1 MSPASPLDPTAPE
14 SAAWLLA
21 LDASTPRCVVAVGW
35 VDVAA
40 GVQALVVA
48 DDEDE
53 AADQASV
60 RLMPRIERA
69 LAAAGIEARAL
80 AAVACGRGPGTFTGT
95 RVAVA
100 SAKGLAYGLGR
111 PVVPVSTL
119 AAVAASSTRAGTVLA
134 VLDARRGEVYGGRW
148 RYEGGRD
155 EDRGGERRAPGPA
168 TRAGLP
174 RLEAMDEERAATLGA
189 WLEEIAPWPED
200 LRVVGSG
207 AAAYR
212 DVVPPQLAGA
222 LEPRPGPTAAG
233 LWAASVAAWADGQAQ
248 HPAALEAVYLR
259 ASYAELGIHTPKRPF
274 VKSPFVD

>member
-1 MSPASPLDPTAPE
+1 LSTASPFVPAAPR

-21 LDASTPRCVVAVGW
+21 LDASTPRCVIAVGW

-48 DDEDE
+48 DDADE
-53 AADQASV
+53 GADQASV
-60 RLMPRIERA
+60 RLMPRVARA
-69 LAAAGIEARAL
+69 LARAGIEARAL

-100 SAKGLAYGLGR
+100 SAKGLGYGLGR

-119 AAVAASSTRAGTVLA
+119 AAVAASAGHVGTVLA

-148 RYEGGRD
+148 RCE
-155 EDRGGERRAPGPA
+155 RGE
-168 TRAGLP
+168 GLP
-174 RLEAMDEERAATLGA
+174 RVNALDEERVMTLGG
-189 WLEEIAPWPED
+189 WLEEIAPWPDD
-200 LRVVGSG
+200 LQVVGSG
-207 AAAYR
+207 VTAYR
-212 DVVPPQLAGA
+212 DAVPPELAGA
-222 LEPRPGPTAAG
+222 VEPLPGPTAAG
-233 LWAASVAAWADGQAQ
+233 LWAASVAAWADGQAG

-274 VKSPFVD
+274 VKSPFV